1 MLAYEVGSYDMLR
14 EDDLEAID
22 QQIQLSREQGIK
34 NFGIGIYDDNV
45 CQALNIN
52 KPIKSLED
60 RMEIMKYIRGVDF
73 VFPVHSLD
81 KKILEKEITKAYEE
95 FKKQQNKPKK
105 KEDKKYDLAYA
116 PGTYDLFHAGH
127 LENLLIASS
136 QSKRLIVG
144 VKADKLVQQHKNK
157 SPMISQKERV
167 DILRHFK
174 FVDDAYIYFTRD
186 LDIANDYI
194 KSKYDKDVDAVFLGS
209 DLKND
214 FKDVKNINIVYTERD
229 EKLMEERSSTGYAKK
244 YKKLRLSEPDKK
256 RYTGDAKGLTR
267 KQIDLNEEKENN
279 LEQTSENQ
287 ER

>member
-1 MLAYEVGSYDMLR
+1 MLAYEVGPYDMLR
-14 EDDLEAID
+14 EDDLVAID
-22 QQIQLSREQGIK
+22 QQIQLSRAQGIK
-34 NFGIGIYDDNV
+34 NFAIGIYDDNV

-52 KPIKSLED
+52 KPIKSLKD

-81 KKILEKEITKAYEE
+81 KKIMEKDISEAYKE
-95 FKKQQNKPKK
+95 FKKEQKRPKE

-136 QSKRLIVG
+136 QSKKLIVG
-144 VKADKLVQQHKNK
+144 VKADKLVQEHKHKN
-157 SPMISQKERV
+157 PMISQKERV
-167 DILRHFK
+167 EILRHFK

-186 LDIANDYI
+186 LNIANDYI

-244 YKKLRLSEPDKK
+244 YKKLKLSELENKK
-256 RYTGDAKGLTR
+256 YTGNIKEF
-267 KQIDLNEEKENN
+267 KQKHINLGEDKENKT
-279 LEQTSENQ
+279 EQTMEDQ

>member
-1 MLAYEVGSYDMLR
+1 MLAYEIGPYDMLR
-14 EDDLEAID
+14 ADDLNEID
-22 QQIQLSREQGIK
+22 KQIQLSREQGIK
-34 NFGIGIYDDNV
+34 NFAIGIYDDNV

-81 KKILEKEITKAYEE
+81 KKILEQDITKAFEE
-95 FKKQQNKPKK
+95 FKKEQNNK
-105 KEDKKYDLAYA
+105 KEKQDKKYDLAYA

-136 QSKRLIVG
+136 QSKKLIVG
-144 VKADKLVQQHKNK
+144 VKADKLVQEHKHKN
-157 SPMISQKERV
+157 PMISQKERV
-167 DILRHFK
+167 EILRHFK
-174 FVDDAYIYFTRD
+174 FVDDAYVYFTRD
-186 LDIANDYI
+186 LNIANDYI

-214 FKDVKNINIVYTERD
+214 FKDIKNINIVYTERD

-244 YKKLRLSEPDKK
+244 YKKLKLSNQTDKK
-256 RYTGDAKGLTR
+256 YTGNKINVNKKGNNVL
-267 KQIDLNEEKENN
+267 DVEDKE
-279 LEQTSENQ
+279 L
-287 ER
+287 